1 MLRLFL
7 LLVTTIL
14 RVLRAA
20 GRSRS
25 ELVLEN
31 IALRQQV
38 GVLKQKRP
46 LPRLDNVDRT
56 FWVAMRLVWRS
67 WAERLV
73 IVEPATVV
81 KWHRELF
88 DHVVVR
94 GESHA
99 VRLARAYIGYFHEDR
114 THLGLGKDTPSRRP
128 VTLPPSP
135 TAKVVPTPR
144 LGGLHHRYER
154 REAA

>member
-1 MLRLFL
+1 MSENPAVKVSLLNMDPGLDSAGYGEDRSSSGGVTVVSQIRFHQPAWPMLRLFF

-46 LPRLDNVDRT
+46 RPRLDDVDRA
-56 FWVAMRLVWRS
+56 FWVAMRVAWRGS
-67 WAERLV
+67 GETAR
-73 IVEPATVV
+73 
-81 KWHRELF
+81 HRRAGY
-88 DHVVVR
+88 R
-94 GESHA
+94 GEVAS
-99 VRLARAYIGYFHEDR
+99 RALSALLD
-114 THLGLGKDTPSRRP
+114 
-128 VTLPPSP
+128 
-135 TAKVVPTPR
+135 
-144 LGGLHHRYER
+144 
-154 REAA
+154 